1 MRAKLWATVAL
12 LPVLLSA
19 CALGELVQTP
29 VPTETPEPTLSA
41 TSRRLY
47 EKLVEEGTLLQQ
59 MTENGVNFRDFSQQ
73 FAKYESVHTMIFEV
87 INNALDRELVLAMD
101 KVVAGWGGAQTLW
114 DFKVKGLK
122 PPTDGDERFLFIQGY
137 VTEDPIV
144 YSVGKYKYY
153 FDELE
158 YDGPERYIEHGD
170 AISSVLSTASGHF
183 KKVRTEL
190 LKVLATQGE

>member
-1 MRAKLWATVAL
+1 MKLKFIHLWLFTIVAT
-12 LPVLLSA
+12 A
-19 CALGELVQTP
+19 CVSGEPIATA
-29 VPTETPEPTLSA
+29 VPTITPKPPLSA

-153 FDELE
+153 FNELE
-158 YDGPERYIEHGD
+158 YDGPERYIEHSD
-170 AISSVLSTASGHF
+170 ALSAVLTTASGHF

-190 LKVLATQGE
+190 LKVLAIQGE